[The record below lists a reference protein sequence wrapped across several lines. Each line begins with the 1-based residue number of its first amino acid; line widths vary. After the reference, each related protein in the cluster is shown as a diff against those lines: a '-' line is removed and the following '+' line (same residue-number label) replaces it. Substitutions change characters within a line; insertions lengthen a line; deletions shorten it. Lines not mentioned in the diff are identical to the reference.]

1 MIGWLQSFFDNF
13 SDFER
18 INICLIIILVVGLI
32 GGWVFNDFKY
42 KQTGCDKPIK
52 FIQYDTKRN
61 HKTPQ
66 QKN

>member
-32 GGWVFNDFKY
+32 GGWIFNDFRY
-42 KQTGCDKPIK
+42 K
-52 FIQYDTKRN
+52 
-61 HKTPQ
+61 
-66 QKN
+66 